1 MNPSAPTP
9 VVQFNKLKRVIFDM
23 GGTLASRA
31 EHRTGRCMPAGRGSA
46 RQGEDRPHDAASLHG
61 RDADVHASWD
71 ARCVMMKGPV
81 RVVHAGYDV
90 MAREIVRGAHVRRV
104 IIAKRMSG
112 TQGVY
117 KGVFD
122 DVLNR

>member
-1 MNPSAPTP
+1 
-9 VVQFNKLKRVIFDM
+9 
-23 GGTLASRA
+23 
-31 EHRTGRCMPAGRGSA
+31 
-46 RQGEDRPHDAASLHG
+46 
-61 RDADVHASWD
+61 
-71 ARCVMMKGPV
+71 MMKGPV